1 MIAQNPVENS
11 TFKKTD
17 MVPKN
22 IVAKFKDE
30 AKLIKALKRLK
41 ENKVNLIDV
50 YGPFAN
56 HDVLKLVTRESRL
69 PYMAVLYGLFAIVA
83 IFGFMYYTS
92 VIDYPLS
99 YGGKPIF
106 SFPPMVVTMVLFCIL
121 LTTILLVMTFHGRA
135 QVFPGKPTQIIDA
148 SVTDDTFFLVLDQNY
163 NPEEIKQWLKEEGA
177 DEILEK
183 EIKK

>member
-1 MIAQNPVENS
+1 MAQ
-11 TFKKTD
+11 T
-17 MVPKN
+17 N

-30 AKLIKALKRLK
+30 GKLLKALTRLK

-56 HDVLKLVTRESRL
+56 HDILKLVTRESRL
-69 PYMAVLYGLFAIVA
+69 PYMAVIYGFTSIIL

-106 SFPPMVVTMVLFCIL
+106 SFPPMVVVMFLFCIL
-121 LTTILLVMTFHGRA
+121 FTTIMSVLSFHARA
-135 QVFPGKPTQIIDA
+135 QIFPGKPSDTIDP
-148 SVTDDTFFLVLDQNY
+148 SVTDDSFFLVLDQNY
-163 NPEEIKQWLKEEGA
+163 NPDEIKEWLQEDGA
-177 DEILEK
+177 DEITEK
-183 EIKK
+183 EI